1 MQQKGIVTNKKGQ
14 TSYISTIW
22 STALVL
28 IILGMMCVLFFEAK
42 NLSKS
47 LKESITMQVEL
58 GGDADPNAYLAK
70 RDALKNQPFIK
81 HIEFVSKDRAAKQMQ
96 EEMGEKFIDILGY
109 NPLFNSFNINIKA
122 EYTDPKKLEQI
133 KKELLKDDLIKD
145 VVYPN
150 DIATSL
156 NQNINKISWIS
167 LGIILILI
175 IVVVLL
181 IDNTIRLAMYSD
193 RFLVKSMQLVGATKW
208 YIIKPYIIRSM
219 LNGVISTLFSTMVL
233 MGIIMFVSS
242 VIDGLTIIHN
252 VPQLL
257 MIFAGLMVIGLLI
270 SSLSTYMAVKKY
282 LNYKLDELY

>member
-1 MQQKGIVTNKKGQ
+1 MLQKGIITNKKGQ

-28 IILGMMCVLFFEAK
+28 IILGMMGVLFFEAK
-42 NLSKS
+42 NLTKS
-47 LKESITMQVEL
+47 LRESITIQVEL

-70 RDALKNQPFIK
+70 KEALRTQPYIKN
-81 HIEFVSKDRAAKQMQ
+81 IEFVSKDRAAKLMQ

-109 NPLFNSFNINIKA
+109 NPLFNSFNINIKS
-122 EYTDPKKLEQI
+122 EYTDPAKLEKI
-133 KKELLKDDLIKD
+133 KKELMQDDIIKD

-156 NQNINKISWIS
+156 NKNINKISWIS
-167 LGIILILI
+167 LAIIIFLI

-208 YIIKPYIIRSM
+208 YIIKPYIIRSV
-219 LNGVISTLFSTMVL
+219 LNGVIATLFSTMIL
-233 MGIIMFVSS
+233 MGIIMFVSTL
-242 VIDGLTIIHN
+242 IDGLTIAHN
-252 VPQLL
+252 LPQLL
-257 MIFAGLMVIGLLI
+257 TIFAVLMIIGLLI